1 MEKWFLVGV
10 VILLTGTLSGCQ
22 KKTVQDEASIPV
34 EEAVDAA
41 LTENQEIAQSDE
53 MAAVTDEMT
62 QTFQGSVGE
71 TVDAA
76 TMVASGIAETVS
88 NAIPSPQ
95 EIQTALKSA
104 GFYQGS
110 IDGNIGPKTKQA
122 IKDFQFKNNL
132 IVDGKVGSKTWSKLS
147 SYAAQANTSA
157 PTTMGEW
164 TKGITEFPAAE

>member
-1 MEKWFLVGV
+1 MGKWFLFGA

-22 KKTVQDEASIPV
+22 KKAVQDEASIPV

-53 MAAVTDEMT
+53 MAAVMDET
-62 QTFQGSVGE
+62 TQGSVDQAID
-71 TVDAA
+71 TAA
-76 TMVASGIAETVS
+76 TVASGIAETVS
-88 NAIPSPQ
+88 NAIPSPEQ
-95 EIQTALKSA
+95 IQTALKSA

-132 IVDGKVGSKTWSKLS
+132 IVDGKVGSKTWKKLS
-147 SYAAQANTSA
+147 SYAGQATTSA
-157 PTTMGEW
+157 PTTTGES
-164 TKGITEFPAAE
+164 TQGITEVPATQ

>member
-1 MEKWFLVGV
+1 MGKWFLVGAV
-10 VILLTGTLSGCQ
+10 VLLTGTLSGCQ
-22 KKTVQDEASIPV
+22 KKTVQNEASIPV

-53 MAAVTDEMT
+53 MAAVTDQTT
-62 QTFQGSVGE
+62 QGAVGQ

-76 TMVASGIAETVS
+76 AMVASGIAQSVS

-95 EIQTALKSA
+95 EIQSALKSA

-132 IVDGKVGSKTWSKLS
+132 IVDGKVGSKTWEKLS
-147 SYAAQANTSA
+147 SYITQTNASVPVTV
-157 PTTMGEW
+157 GES
-164 TKGITEFPAAE
+164 TQGITEVPAVQ